1 MYPEKDIVVI
11 FGRYFIANPDLV
23 YRIKADLEL
32 TPHDRNTFYSSDA
45 VGYVDYPFSAE
56 YLASQNT

>member
-1 MYPEKDIVVI
+1 M

-23 YRIKADLEL
+23 YRMKGPLEL
-32 TPHDRNTFYSSDA
+32 SAYERKTFYTNSSA

-56 YLASQNT
+56 YLASENV